1 MKGVFLDRDTLDRS
15 DLDFSQ
21 IENTLPEWDFF
32 ATTSA
37 EQSAER
43 IHDAEVVV
51 TNKVV
56 IDRALLLAS
65 PRLKLICVAA
75 TGTNNI
81 DLEAAEQHGV
91 TVCNARGYATPS
103 VVQHTFTLI
112 LALTTHLS
120 QYQEAIQRGD
130 WQLSPHFCLLEYP
143 FHELAGKT
151 LGVIGYGEL
160 GHAVA
165 DVARA
170 FGMNIL
176 ISQRPGSQDCPPDRV
191 PLATLLSEADIVS
204 LHCPLTS
211 DTHHLISSREL
222 GLMKHSAL
230 LINTARGG
238 IVDEQALATA
248 LQEGSIK
255 GAGVDVLTQEPA
267 QDDNPLLALHIPNLI
282 ITPHIAW
289 ASVQARQR
297 LLNEISLNIEA
308 FQQNQPRNMVSPNP

>member
-15 DLDFSQ
+15 DLDFSPL
-21 IENTLPEWDFF
+21 EKTLPEWHCF
-32 ATTSA
+32 ATTTA
-37 EQSAER
+37 EQAAER
-43 IHDAEVVV
+43 IHDAEIVI

-56 IDRALLLAS
+56 IDKPLLLAS
-65 PRLKLICVAA
+65 PKLRLICVAA

-81 DLEAAEQHGV
+81 DLDTAEQHGV

-112 LALTTHLS
+112 LSLTTHLS
-120 QYQEAIQRGD
+120 QYQQAVQRGD

-151 LGVIGYGEL
+151 LGIIGYGEL
-160 GHAVA
+160 GQAVA
-165 DVARA
+165 NVARA

-176 ISQRPGSQDCPPDRV
+176 ISQRPDSQACPPDRV
-191 PLATLLSEADIVS
+191 PLDTLLAEADIVS
-204 LHCPLTS
+204 LHCPLTPE
-211 DTHHLISSREL
+211 TNNLISTREL
-222 GLMKHSAL
+222 DLMKYSAL

-248 LQEGSIK
+248 LLEGKIK

-267 QDDNPLLALHIPNLI
+267 VDDNPLLIPHIPNLI

-289 ASVQARQR
+289 ASVEARQR
-297 LLNEISLNIEA
+297 LLNDIALNIDA
-308 FQQNQPRNMVSPNP
+308 FRQNKPRNMVSPET